1 MCLAVCNECECSTGH
16 TLNGQPLLE
25 FAHPHDLGG
34 GAGTQLRVKAAT
46 LWVRVDF
53 RSPLHRAFRHNVPD
67 KNLTLWIFTV
77 TQHLHTNTTHLSGKV
92 CCCNVTYNE
101 TLPAGEGQSAAVCV
115 AQFPNEEAVALSCGP
130 LADRPS
136 APLNTITT
144 VHSKWCIFC
153 RVWLLAFVTPVMT
166 GRQHTFQNP
175 SLEADSFLFMI
186 STLRQMNPIIPIT
199 ARQDGC
205 YALPCCMPAVHAE

>member
-1 MCLAVCNECECSTGH
+1 MFDSGSKRTVSNQYKWSTGH

-34 GAGTQLRVKAAT
+34 GAGTELRVKAAT

-92 CCCNVTYNE
+92 CCCSVTYNE
-101 TLPAGEGQSAAVCV
+101 TLPAGEGLAVTPVRTRFSVSELQFVGLLADNVV
-115 AQFPNEEAVALSCGP
+115 ALGTANSSEMRRQFVPTCALSCRT
-130 LADRPS
+130 LADKAIIVQTECPHRS
-136 APLNTITT
+136 SSLKM
-144 VHSKWCIFC
+144 VHFC
-153 RVWLLAFVTPVMT
+153 ASLQLPAALYLQAF
-166 GRQHTFQNP
+166 
-175 SLEADSFLFMI
+175 
-186 STLRQMNPIIPIT
+186 
-199 ARQDGC
+199 
-205 YALPCCMPAVHAE
+205 PCR